1 MSKSLGGFYM
11 NEEVNSRKM
20 QAVMTKNKIFETASD
35 LIEEK
40 GYNNVTIKEI
50 CEKAGVAKGTF
61 YHYFSAKEDIIIE
74 TYKKI
79 DKYYED
85 IIEKG
90 FEFDDTF
97 QKILEVISHKTTYV
111 QKCNIDKVKE
121 VYKSQIDVGNNFFV
135 SKERTSY
142 KILYD
147 IIKHAQEN
155 NEIVTNKTAEE
166 ITTFIL
172 LSVRGIIYDWCVNNG
187 TYDLESYVNEYT
199 KKIIQIFKK

>member
-1 MSKSLGGFYM
+1 M
-11 NEEVNSRKM
+11 NAEANSRKI
-20 QAVMTKNKIFETASD
+20 QATLTKNKIFETASD
-35 LIEEK
+35 LMEEK
-40 GYNNVTIKEI
+40 GYNNVTIREI

-74 TYKKI
+74 TYKRI

-90 FEFDDTF
+90 FKFNDTF
-97 QKILEVISHKTTYV
+97 QKILEVISHKAVYV

-121 VYKSQIDVGNNFFV
+121 VYKAQMEVGNNFFV
-135 SKERTSY
+135 SKERASY

-147 IIKHAQEN
+147 IIRQAQEN
-155 NEIVTNKTAEE
+155 NEIITNKTADE

-172 LSVRGIIYDWCVNNG
+172 ISVRGIIYDWCVNNG
-187 TYDLESYVNEYT
+187 TYDLVSYVNEYMKET
-199 KKIIQIFKK
+199 IQIFKK